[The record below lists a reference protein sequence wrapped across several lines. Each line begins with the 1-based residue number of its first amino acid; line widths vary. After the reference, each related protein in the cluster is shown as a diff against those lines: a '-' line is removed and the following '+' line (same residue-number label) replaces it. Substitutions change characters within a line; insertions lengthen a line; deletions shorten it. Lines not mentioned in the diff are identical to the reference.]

1 MKKEICLAGIDDIPQ
16 LIVLLIVLFS
26 QDIEFEPNKEKQYNG
41 LHLIIS
47 HPEIGEI
54 LVFKNNGEIIGMV
67 SLLYSISTALGGKV
81 AILEDM
87 VIDPAFRNM
96 GFGSMLLNEA
106 IKFSIERNCLRVTL
120 LTDYDNE
127 IAIHFYEKFK
137 FSKSPMIPLRLV
149 F

>member
-1 MKKEICLAGIDDIPQ
+1 MKKEICLAGIDDIPE
-16 LIVLLIVLFS
+16 LTGLLTILFS
-26 QDIEFEPNKEKQYNG
+26 QDLEFEPNTKKQYNG
-41 LHLIIS
+41 LHQIIS

-81 AILEDM
+81 VILEDM

-96 GFGSMLLNEA
+96 GFGSELLNEA
-106 IKFSIERNCLRVTL
+106 IKFAAKRDCLRITL

-127 IAIHFYEKFK
+127 IAVHFYEKFQ
-137 FSKSPMIPLRLV
+137 FSKSSMIPLRLV